1 MSTTM
6 NDPSKHDGLGTLRE
20 RLTHRR
26 RQLRG
31 EIEAAEQAER
41 ESMEFRSAEVV
52 DQKDQATSRQFTALE
67 EVQERRDL
75 EELAQVEAALQRLD
89 LGAYGDCADCG
100 ESIPLQRLLVQ
111 PSALRCAACQ
121 AAHETISDQRGG

>member
-1 MSTTM
+1 M
-6 NDPSKHDGLGTLRE
+6 DPSKHNGLVTLRE
-20 RLTHRR
+20 QLMCRH

-31 EIEAAEQAER
+31 EIQAAEQAER
-41 ESMEFRSAEVV
+41 ESMEARTSEVV
-52 DQKDQATSRQFTALE
+52 DQKDQAMSRQLSALE

-75 EELAQVEAALQRLD
+75 EELAQVEAALQRLN

-100 ESIPLQRLLVQ
+100 KSIPLQRLLVQ

-121 AAHETISDQRGG
+121 AAHETIADHRLAG

>member
-1 MSTTM
+1 M
-6 NDPSKHDGLGTLRE
+6 DLSKHNGLGTLRE
-20 RLTHRR
+20 QLMCRR

-31 EIEAAEQAER
+31 EMEAAEQAEH
-41 ESMEFRSAEVV
+41 ESMEARTAEVV
-52 DQKDQATSRQFTALE
+52 DQKDQATSRQLSSLE
-67 EVQERRDL
+67 QVRERREL

-100 ESIPLQRLLVQ
+100 EPIPLQRLLVQ

-121 AAHETISDQRGG
+121 AAHETIADHRLAG